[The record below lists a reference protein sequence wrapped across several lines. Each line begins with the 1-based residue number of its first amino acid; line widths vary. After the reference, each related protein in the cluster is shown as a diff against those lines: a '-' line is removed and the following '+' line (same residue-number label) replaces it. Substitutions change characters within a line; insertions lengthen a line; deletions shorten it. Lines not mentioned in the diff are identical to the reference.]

1 MIIIPAIDIINGK
14 AVRLYQGDY
23 TKQQQVADS
32 IIDTAVSF
40 EKAGAKLIHIVDLDG
55 AKSGVRSN
63 AKTILEI
70 LDHVQI
76 PIEVGGGIRTMEDI
90 AFYIE
95 KGVQRIILGT
105 AAIQNQQLLRDAI
118 QTYGERI
125 VVGMDCKDGYAM
137 GQGWLE
143 ASQLHYMSFAKQLQ
157 QQGVKHIIFTDISK
171 DGTLQ
176 GPNYEMLNHLK
187 KETNLHIVASGGIKD
202 ITHIAKLNNMHL
214 YGAIVGKSIYEGT
227 LDLKQALQE
236 YSSC

>member
-143 ASQLHYMSFAKQLQ
+143 SSQLHYISFAKQLQ
-157 QQGVKHIIFTDISK
+157 QQGVKHMIFTDISK

-202 ITHIAKLNNMHL
+202 ITHIAKLSSMHL

-236 YSSC
+236 YPSC